1 MEPVCVIRL
10 TDKVTDKFTD
20 VADISLRATSK
31 QSKASLFRNRNSFFF
46 NIEARRYLSSKRSA
60 FAHARLARARE
71 LSSCHR
77 LQEVLHNAQSTRE
90 GLGEIS
96 QVTREVT
103 LQPRRT
109 PA

>member
-77 LQEVLHNAQSTRE
+77 LQEVLHSRR
-90 GLGEIS
+90 GRGWLGEIS